1 VHTYHKRIHSVS
13 ADVTVITCEH
23 KEMNLVCPN
32 GRVIEIVYANYGRT
46 VPGTE
51 ACNHAS
57 SSNLACFEEESLS
70 IVAGECDGETTCTV
84 LASNTVFGNP
94 CGNTFKYLN
103 VTYSCNCE
111 F

>member
-1 VHTYHKRIHSVS
+1 
-13 ADVTVITCEH
+13 
-23 KEMNLVCPN
+23 MNLVCPN

-51 ACNHAS
+51 ACNHPKT
-57 SSNLACFEEESLS
+57 SNQACFEEESLS
-70 IVAGECDGETTCTV
+70 IVAEECDGETTCAV
-84 LASNTVFGNP
+84 LAKNSVFTDP
-94 CGNTFKYLN
+94 CGGTFKYLN